1 MQAVPVLGAKRR
13 LGFVQAVSVGL
24 GNIIG
29 AGIFVMAGASI
40 NASGPG
46 ALLAFGITAVLAVT
60 VGLNTAELSSKYP
73 GLEGG
78 VYSFS
83 KETLGDTMGFL
94 VGWFRLIA
102 YAVSG
107 AAVALG
113 FSGYL
118 AGAGVP
124 AYLYYPSAVAL
135 ILALTFIELGGLKLA
150 SQMEVGLVL
159 IKLTGLG
166 VLVAFILTFG
176 SFKPANFTPLLPYG
190 GLGLLTAANIAFF
203 AYSGFNTIATLTPEV
218 NDGERVVP
226 RAIIASIVVSTIL
239 YVLVVFSL
247 LFALNWRSYGVSSNP
262 LSVALTSMGAPSAVS
277 YTIDFAALAATFAVT
292 LSLLIAGSRT
302 TKQMG
307 EDGLLPKS
315 LGRGSRFPAALV
327 SAIMIAS
334 LGLGNVQSIALVA
347 NFGIV
352 FSYMLTGLEVAI
364 TRRKGAKARFISP
377 WYPFVQIV
385 AVALSAVLLLS
396 LGLQSLLL
404 GAATLTVGLVLHLG
418 QRHQTNTRTLE
429 RVRSS

>member
-1 MQAVPVLGAKRR
+1 
-13 LGFVQAVSVGL
+13 
-24 GNIIG
+24 
-29 AGIFVMAGASI
+29 MAGASI
-40 NASGPG
+40 SASGPG

-73 GLEGG
+73 ELEGG

-83 KETLGDTMGFL
+83 KETLGESIGFL

-118 AGAGVP
+118 ASAGVP
-124 AYLYYPSAVAL
+124 SYLYYPSAVAL
-135 ILALTFIELGGLKLA
+135 ILVLTFIELGGLRLA
-150 SQMEVGLVL
+150 SRMEVALVL
-159 IKLTGLG
+159 IKIIGLG
-166 VLVAFILTFG
+166 VLVTFVLTFG

-226 RAIIASIVVSTIL
+226 RAIITSIIVSTIL

-247 LFALNWRSYGVSSNP
+247 LFALDWRSYGTSSNP
-262 LSVALTSMGAPSAVS
+262 LSVALGSMGAPPAVS
-277 YTIDFAALAATFAVT
+277 YTIDFAALSATFAVT
-292 LSLLIAGSRT
+292 LSLLIAGART

-315 LGRGSRFPAALV
+315 LGKGSRLPAALV
-327 SAIMIAS
+327 SGIMIAS
-334 LGLGNVQSIALVA
+334 LGLGNIQSIALVA

-364 TRRKGAKARFISP
+364 TRKKGLKGRFLSP

-385 AVALSAVLLLS
+385 AIS
-396 LGLQSLLL
+396 
-404 GAATLTVGLVLHLG
+404 
-418 QRHQTNTRTLE
+418 
-429 RVRSS
+429 